1 MFKVPD
7 PELRIDFSVALAE
20 IRTQYLQDALSATV
34 KTLDITELDKSLA
47 KLVPK
52 ASLTTLASHG
62 PQGELMFPVPLVLTA
77 NARLLGY
84 YRLLYG

>member
-1 MFKVPD
+1 MFKIPD
-7 PELRIDFSVALAE
+7 TELQIDFSVALAKTL
-20 IRTQYLQDALSATV
+20 TQYLQDALIATV

-47 KLVPK
+47 KFVPK

-62 PQGELMFPVPLVLTA
+62 PRGGLMFPVPLVLTA

-84 YRLLYG
+84 